1 MVPPDTMLATKKSA
15 TITATASSL
24 ALLALLLAGCQ
35 PSGPRSLLE
44 GERLI
49 REGRHAEAAQK
60 LQDAT
65 RLLPNNAQ
73 AWNHLGL
80 AHHGAGKANLAF
92 PAYQRALSLDRNLA
106 AARYNLGSLHLE
118 QSNLPA
124 AIAEFTTFTVLS
136 NKSAE
141 GWLKLGTAQMR
152 ARQFD
157 AAEKSLTIALK
168 LDQHRPE
175 SWNNLGIAQLMRKRP
190 RDAYLSFANA
200 LRVQTNC
207 ASALLNSAILAQQHL
222 NDRPF
227 ALQRYREYLALQPT
241 PANAAAVA
249 ETAKLLELEL
259 NPPPRLVPTN
269 QVAQASAPT
278 NKPPALTNAL
288 AQASVPP
295 TNPPRPPA
303 SAPSLPTVAEPKS
316 PATGQG
322 EPPVKVEIVQ
332 LPEPLPVKPPQD
344 DSAALPTPPAETA
357 TPNAPPPAASQV
369 PTEEPPPPTVAA
381 VEPKKSGLLHKLNP
395 LTWFGS
401 DAKPPSPSTTA
412 TPIRPTPLTN
422 PPITLA
428 AATAPKPS
436 APAEPLVREP
446 GVTPMPGRYNVQ
458 RYVYLSPP
466 RPAPGN
472 RRAAATLFDSG
483 RTAQQQGRLGEAIA
497 AYQSATRQDPAFF
510 EAHYNLGLAAHESG
524 DLKRALSAYEHALS
538 INATALNARYNFAL
552 TLQQAGY
559 PRDAANELEKLL
571 AGHPQETRAH
581 FTLANLYAQQLYLTQ
596 QARPHYLK
604 VLELDPRHPQAA
616 AIRYWLTANP

>member
-1 MVPPDTMLATKKSA
+1 MLAIKKSA
-15 TITATASSL
+15 TTLATASCC

-35 PSGPRSLLE
+35 PSGPRLLLE

-49 REGRHAEAAQK
+49 REGKHAEAAQK

-92 PAYQRALSLDRNLA
+92 PAYQRALSLDRNLVA
-106 AARYNLGSLHLE
+106 VRFNLGCLHLE
-118 QSNLPA
+118 QNNLPA
-124 AIAEFTTFTVLS
+124 AIAELTTFTVLS
-136 NKSAE
+136 NKSVE

-157 AAEKSLTIALK
+157 AAEKSLTATLQ
-168 LDQHRPE
+168 LDPRQSE
-175 SWNNLGIAQLMRKRP
+175 GWNNLGVVQLMRKRP
-190 RDAYLSFANA
+190 RDASLSFANA

-222 NDRPF
+222 NDRPL
-227 ALQRYREYLALQPT
+227 ALQKYREYLALQPT

-249 ETAKLLELEL
+249 ESARLLELEL

-278 NKPPALTNAL
+278 EKPPALTNAL

-295 TNPPRPPA
+295 TNAPRPLA
-303 SAPSLPTVAEPKS
+303 SASPGQPVAEPKS
-316 PATGQG
+316 PASGQG
-322 EPPVKVEIVQ
+322 EPPPRVEIVQ
-332 LPEPLPVKPPQD
+332 LPEPPPVKPPQD
-344 DSAALPTPPAETA
+344 DSATLPTPPAETA
-357 TPNAPPPAASQV
+357 TPNSTPPAANQV
-369 PTEEPPPPTVAA
+369 PTEEPQPPIVVTA
-381 VEPKKSGLLHKLNP
+381 EPKKSGFLRKLNP

-401 DAKPPSPSTTA
+401 DAKPSAPSTTS
-412 TPIRPTPLTN
+412 TSVRPTPLTN

-428 AATAPKPS
+428 AATAPQPS
-436 APAEPLVREP
+436 APAEPLEREP

-483 RTAQQQGRLGEAIA
+483 RVAQQQSRLSEAIA
-497 AYQSATRQDPAFF
+497 AYQAATRQDPAFF

-571 AGHPQETRAH
+571 ADHPQETRAH

-596 QARPHYLK
+596 QARPHYQK